1 MSAKYYLLGVVAI
14 LMIISLLNGL
24 AFSTYNKNESLS
36 MPNTLN
42 RHQGAKMNNII
53 STADFYTAILCIG
66 ETLGNGKDCKWNL
79 DCMMGNSTLRKLNDN
94 YDVASHCLAN
104 QRSLKNVVT
113 SEVMQ
118 MQLATSKINLTGTTG
133 SMPLVWISLSVFGA
147 SSMLI
152 DFIVYHRLLG
162 VGKNIIYDESK
173 DKELLLKPFI
183 DAKIVLYFLQ
193 TSKAK

>member
-1 MSAKYYLLGVVAI
+1 
-14 LMIISLLNGL
+14 
-24 AFSTYNKNESLS
+24 
-36 MPNTLN
+36 
-42 RHQGAKMNNII
+42 
-53 STADFYTAILCIG
+53 
-66 ETLGNGKDCKWNL
+66 
-79 DCMMGNSTLRKLNDN
+79 MGNSTLRKLNDN
-94 YDVASHCLAN
+94 YEVASHCLAN
-104 QRSLKNVVT
+104 QRSLKNLVT
-113 SEVMQ
+113 TEVMQ

-183 DAKIVLYFLQ
+183 HAKIVLYFPADFKSQIKCQVTAFKLAREQNVNFLGSFDVDEFVVLQ
-193 TSKAK
+193 DLDELWDIK